1 MKLYT
6 VGHVMNNKKL
16 ILFDK
21 YIYLKWINK
30 EKLTYILAVGT
41 ILKML
46 IEVGNG
52 NNFCK
57 QSLIWIFCVKN

>member
-21 YIYLKWINK
+21 YIYLKWINNG
-30 EKLTYILAVGT
+30 KLTYILAVG
-41 ILKML
+41 I
-46 IEVGNG
+46 I
-52 NNFCK
+52 
-57 QSLIWIFCVKN
+57 